1 MNFDLAIVGGGPAG
15 ASAAIFSARAGFT
28 TVVIDADKGFTRRAM
43 LHNYLGFPAG
53 VTGPDLVDNGR
64 LQARQFGAEWLDATV
79 ASAAGGD
86 AGFVLTL
93 EDGSTVSASH
103 VILATG
109 RSVKLAEELGV
120 TTEPNSDG
128 KSSHI
133 VVDREGRTNVSGV
146 WAAGYATGL
155 TMHAIVTAGDGARVG
170 INLISEVRGTPLRDH
185 DVLPAPT
192 A

>member
-15 ASAAIFSARAGFT
+15 ASAAIFAARAGFK
-28 TVVIDADKGFTRRAM
+28 TVVIDADKGFTRRA
-43 LHNYLGFPAG
+43 LLNNYLGFPAG
-53 VTGPDLVDNGR
+53 ITGPDLVDDGR
-64 LQARQFGAEWLDATV
+64 RQARQFGAEWLDATV
-79 ASAAGGD
+79 ASAAGAD
-86 AGFVLTL
+86 SGFLLTL
-93 EDGSTVSASH
+93 EDGSTVSAPH

-109 RSVKLAEELGV
+109 RSVKLADDLGV
-120 TTEPNSDG
+120 TTEQNTDG

-133 VVDREGRTNVSGV
+133 VVDREGRTNVPGV

-155 TMHAIVTAGDGARVG
+155 SMHAMVTAGDGARVG

-185 DVLPAPT
+185 EVMPAPT